1 MGQTDG
7 ETDGRIAVSLNAPLR
22 RGHNNQKRASAFRR
36 RTAEEER
43 LTYTDRRAMLA
54 ANRADSRFRR

>member
-7 ETDGRIAVSLNAPLR
+7 ETDGRIAVSLIAYGG
-22 RGHNNQKRASAFRR
+22 GHNNQKRASAFRR

-54 ANRADSRFRR
+54 ANRADSRSRR